1 MTKPEYPRLA
11 VIDLGTNTF
20 HMLIV
25 EVFPDFSFREIYR
38 DPEYVYL
45 AEEGIDTIGEAPF
58 QRGLATLTRFKQ
70 QLDKHQVKATR
81 VFGTEALRKASN
93 GPLFRKLVKQQT
105 GIDIELITGLEEARL
120 IAQGTRMAVPPFEET
135 ILTMD
140 IGGGSVEFIL
150 MNQDEVLWKQSFPI
164 GISVLYRQ
172 FQQTE
177 PISAAQIQII
187 FEHLNTVLKP
197 LTEELKKHEVNI
209 LAGASGAFEIVQA
222 ALNIPQQKPDY
233 AEIDRDSFLEF
244 TRPMYRLD
252 LDERKAHPLIPTSR
266 AQLFVVA
273 LLLNDWSLQATGA
286 QRIWMSKYAMK
297 EGMLW
302 GMMRDESFL

>member
-1 MTKPEYPRLA
+1 MNQPEHPRLA

-25 EVFPDFSFREIYR
+25 EVFSDFSFREIYR

-45 AEEGIDTIGEAPF
+45 AEEGIETIGEAPF
-58 QRGLATLTRFKQ
+58 QRGLATLNRFKE

-93 GPLFRKLVKQQT
+93 GPLFRKLVRQQT
-105 GIDIELITGLEEARL
+105 GIEIELITGLEEARL

-172 FQQTE
+172 FQRTE
-177 PISAAQIQII
+177 PITQDQIQTV
-187 FEHLNTVLKP
+187 FDHLNTVLQP
-197 LTEELKKHEVNI
+197 LIEELKKHKVNI

-233 AEIDRDSFLEF
+233 AEIDRVTFLDF
-244 TRPMYRLD
+244 TRPMYQLD
-252 LDERKAHPLIPTSR
+252 LEARKAHPLIPTSR

-297 EGMLW
+297 EGMMFD
-302 GMMRDESFL
+302 MMHHQ